1 MINGK
6 KNLKYY
12 TCIVYHATSRKP
24 CCNFSIQHSRS
35 GLGSFRILS
44 SPSVTS
50 FFLYFRMS
58 RVAFFL
64 IIAVVLFLLMTDKS
78 ELMKNLLFKSTKF
91 VFGEQASVTHS
102 FIEMLNY
109 YPQLVYGT
117 MSTIASAVFTYVPVS
132 IAIV

>member
-1 MINGK
+1 
-6 KNLKYY
+6 
-12 TCIVYHATSRKP
+12 
-24 CCNFSIQHSRS
+24 
-35 GLGSFRILS
+35 
-44 SPSVTS
+44 
-50 FFLYFRMS
+50 
-58 RVAFFL
+58 
-64 IIAVVLFLLMTDKS
+64 MTDKS

-132 IAIV
+132 IAIVWR